1 MNTRDLDYF
10 RALVDCQNYTMV
22 AKQFAVSQPAVTQ
35 AIHR

>member
-22 AKQFAVSQPAVTQ
+22 AAVHGLDNRQ
-35 AIHR
+35 